1 MRESALQRKIIA
13 YLRERGAYVFKVV
26 GSPLQ
31 QRGTPDLLV
40 CWQGKFIGLEIK
52 VPGAKATPLQ
62 EHEIYKICEAGGIGV
77 LVESVSDVAVM
88 LDWKA

>member
-1 MRESALQRKIIA
+1 MTDMRESALQRQIIR

-40 CWQGKFIGLEIK
+40 CWQGKFIALEIK
-52 VPGAKATPLQ
+52 VPGEKATLLQ
-62 EHEIYKICEAGGIGV
+62 DHEIHKIREAGGRGLVVRSIEDVGV
-77 LVESVSDVAVM
+77 IL
-88 LDWKA
+88 